1 MSFFCCLTLMGY
13 DVLFFVLITIKD
25 WTMSLLKTRRFLP
38 LLITQFLGAFNDN
51 LFKNALLTL
60 VALKMS
66 AQSAV
71 LSNVIA
77 GLFILPFFLFSATAG
92 EVADKYPRNKI
103 ARVLKMVELLLM
115 LGVALAWYCHSLCI
129 LIAVLALMGT
139 QSAFFG
145 PVKYSLLPQHLE
157 ANELIAGNAYIES
170 TTYLAILLGLI
181 LGTLL
186 PINASIAVLIICS
199 LCGCVSAYFIP
210 PAKAPRSDLMIGKN
224 IVKTTM
230 QNLSFLRKHSLLF
243 RCVLGATWFWVIG
256 ALVAVQIYPLCAQ
269 IINSTGAVIT
279 WFLVLFSLGVAAG
292 SYVCNKIL
300 KGFIQ
305 ATYVPLGAVGM
316 AVCLFLLYW
325 YCHNYQTPEVQVDLR
340 AFWTTQYAVGLSG
353 CLFMLAFFG
362 GIYIIPLNAM
372 MQHYAPK
379 AYVASVIAGN
389 NILNAF
395 GMTLIAVFA
404 AMFLGA
410 GLGLPNL
417 FLVMAILS
425 AMVAFAVCSL
435 LPDALTR
442 SILQGILY
450 FLFSSKV
457 KGLGNFRKAGKR
469 VLIVANHV
477 SLLDGVLIA
486 AFMPERITFA
496 VNTEWAKKWFM
507 PIVRLLADFYP
518 IDSRNPLS
526 VRSLIEELKKDKKIM
541 IFPEGRITITG
552 SMMKI
557 YEGAGIIAQKSG
569 AKILPVRIDGAQ
581 YSKFSYLKKKIHTSF
596 FPKISLNIL
605 PPEKFVVDDNVSRR
619 QYRKVVSQKL
629 YDIMAHMI
637 YQTSAINENIFKSLK
652 DMSEVLG
659 KKHIIAED
667 INRKPQSFKS
677 FITKSYVLGAY
688 FDRVLVREERIGLML
703 PNVLAN
709 LVSFFA
715 LQAVDKVPAM
725 LNFTLGVTPFMAAL
739 HSVGVMTVIT
749 SRDFV
754 EKAKLERL
762 EQAIVQSNIRLIY
775 LEDLA
780 RDLCLVDKLRGL
792 KNYFLRKMPQ
802 KKADKT
808 AVVLFTSGSEGTPKA
823 VFLSHRNL
831 QANRY
836 QIASVIPFS
845 ANEIVFNALPMF
857 HSFGLSVGTL
867 LPLLFGVKV
876 FLYPSPLHY
885 RIVPELCYDVAA
897 TVIFG
902 TDTFFA
908 GYGKMANPYD
918 FFALK
923 YAVIGGE
930 KLKSSTAEL
939 WMKKFGVRILEGY
952 GATETA
958 PVLSINTPM
967 HYKEGTVG
975 RLLPDIKYRLQ
986 EVEGIDEGGRLE
998 VKGDNVMQ
1006 GYMTADRAGV
1016 LQPLRDGWYD
1026 TGDIVKIDSE
1036 GFVTIEGRAKRFA
1049 KIGGEMVSLTAV
1061 EQAVAEL
1068 YSQTLLGV
1076 VAVFDDKKGEQLI
1089 LVCNNSDAKIEDI
1102 REHCRQKGLSEL
1114 WIPKKVV
1121 FLKDIPVLG
1130 SGKFDYIAVEKML
1143 KDGSLFA

>member
-1 MSFFCCLTLMGY
+1 MR
-13 DVLFFVLITIKD
+13 
-25 WTMSLLKTRRFLP
+25 LLKTRRFVP

-60 VALKMS
+60 VALKM
-66 AQSAV
+66 AEQSAV

-92 EVADKYPRNKI
+92 EVADKYSRNKI
-103 ARVLKMVELLLM
+103 ARALKVAELLLM
-115 LGVALAWYCHSLCI
+115 LGVALAWYCQNVWI
-129 LIAVLALMGT
+129 LIVVLALMGT

-157 ANELIAGNAYIES
+157 TNELIAGNAYIES

-199 LCGCVSAYFIP
+199 LFGCVSAYFIP
-210 PAKAPRSDLMIGKN
+210 LAKAPRNNLKIEKN
-224 IVKTTM
+224 VFKATV
-230 QNLSFLRKHSLLF
+230 QNLSFLYKHPLLF
-243 RCVLGATWFWVIG
+243 KCVLGATWFWIIG
-256 ALVAVQIYPLCAQ
+256 ALVAVQVYPLCAQ
-269 IINSTGAVIT
+269 IINSTKGVIT
-279 WFLVLFSLGVAAG
+279 LFLVLFSLGVAAG
-292 SYVCNKIL
+292 SYICNKIL
-300 KGFIQ
+300 KGYIQ

-325 YCHNYQTPEVQVDLR
+325 FCNNYQTPVEQVDFVG
-340 AFWTTQYAVGLSG
+340 FWATPHAIGLSI

-372 MQHYAPK
+372 MQHNAPK
-379 AYVASVIAGN
+379 SYVASVIAGN
-389 NILNAF
+389 NIMNAF
-395 GMTLIAVFA
+395 GMALIAIFA
-404 AMFLGA
+404 ALFLGF

-442 SILQGILY
+442 SILQGILF

-496 VNTEWAKKWFM
+496 VNTEWSKKWFM
-507 PIVRLLADFYP
+507 PIIRMIADFYP

-526 VRSLIEELKKDKKIM
+526 LRNLIEELKKDKKIM

-557 YEGAGIIAQKSG
+557 YEGAGIVAQKSG

-605 PPEKFVVDDNVSRR
+605 PPERFEIDENVPRR
-619 QYRKVVSQKL
+619 QYRKAVSQKL

-637 YQTSAINENIFKSLK
+637 YQTSAINENIFKSLS
-652 DMSEVLG
+652 DMSSVLG
-659 KKHIIAED
+659 KKHIVAED

-677 FITKSYVLGAY
+677 FIMKSYVLGAY
-688 FDRVLVREERIGLML
+688 FDRVLQGEERIGLML

-715 LQAVDKVPAM
+715 LQAIDKVPAM
-725 LNFTLGVTPFMAAL
+725 LNFTLGVAPFSASL
-739 HSVGVMTVIT
+739 KSVEIKTVI
-749 SRDFV
+749 SSHDFV
-754 EKAKLERL
+754 EKAKLEKL
-762 EQAIVQSNIRLIY
+762 EQAIKESNVRLIY
-775 LEDLA
+775 MEDLA
-780 RDLCLVDKLRGL
+780 ENLSLFDKLCGL
-792 KNYFLRKMPQ
+792 KNYYLNKMP
-802 KKADKT
+802 KKSADKT
-808 AVVLFTSGSEGTPKA
+808 AVILFTSGSEGTPKA
-823 VFLSHRNL
+823 VLLSHRNL

-836 QIASVIPFS
+836 QIASVIPFG
-845 ANEIVFNALPMF
+845 ATDIVFNALPMF

-867 LPLLFGVKV
+867 LPVLFGVKV

-885 RIVPELCYDVAA
+885 RIVPELCYDTAA

-930 KLKSSTAEL
+930 KLKTSTAEL

-975 RLLPDIKYRLQ
+975 RLLPDIKYRLLP
-986 EVEGIDEGGRLE
+986 VEGIDEGGQLAVR
-998 VKGDNVMQ
+998 GDNIMQ
-1006 GYMTADRAGV
+1006 GYMKAEKPGV
-1016 LQPLRDGWYD
+1016 LQPLSDGWYN
-1026 TGDIVKIDSE
+1026 TGDIVKIDNE

-1049 KIGGEMVSLTAV
+1049 KVGGEMVSLTAV
-1061 EQAVAEL
+1061 EQVVAEI
-1068 YSQTLLGV
+1068 YPQTLLGV
-1076 VAVFDDKKGEQLI
+1076 LAVFDDKKGEQLV
-1089 LVCNNSDAKIEDI
+1089 LVCNNPDAKIEDV
-1102 REHCRQKGLSEL
+1102 RKHCKQKGLSEL
-1114 WIPKKVV
+1114 WIPKKLVYV
-1121 FLKDIPVLG
+1121 KDIPVLG
-1130 SGKFDYIAVEKML
+1130 SGKFDYIAATKIL
-1143 KDGSLFA
+1143 KEDSLDE

>member
-1 MSFFCCLTLMGY
+1 
-13 DVLFFVLITIKD
+13 
-25 WTMSLLKTRRFLP
+25 MSLLKTRRFLP
-38 LLITQFLGAFNDN
+38 LLVTQFLGAFNDN

-77 GLFILPFFLFSATAG
+77 GLFILPFFIFSATAG

-103 ARVLKMVELLLM
+103 ARVLKVTEVLLM
-115 LGVALAWYCHSLCI
+115 LGVALAWCYQSLWI
-129 LIAVLALMGT
+129 LIAVLTLMGT

-157 ANELIAGNAYIES
+157 AKELIAGNAYIES

-186 PINASIAVLIICS
+186 PINVSIMVLIICAI
-199 LCGCVSAYFIP
+199 CGCFSAYFIP
-210 PAKAPRSDLMIGKN
+210 LAKAPRGNLKIGKN
-224 IVKTTM
+224 IFRTTV

-243 RCVLGATWFWVIG
+243 RCVLGATWFWIIG
-256 ALVAVQIYPLCAQ
+256 ALVAVQVYPLCAQ
-269 IINSTGAVIT
+269 IINSTEGVIT

-316 AVCLFLLYW
+316 AVCLFLLYF
-325 YCHNYQTPEVQVDLR
+325 YSSNYPTPLTQVGFF
-340 AFWTTQYAVGLSG
+340 AFFNTPHALGLSL

-389 NILNAF
+389 NIMNAL
-395 GMTLIAVFA
+395 GMALIAIFA
-404 AMFLGA
+404 AIFLALGF
-410 GLGLPNL
+410 GLPNL

-425 AMVAFAVCSL
+425 AVEAFAVCSL

-442 SILQGILY
+442 SLLQGVLY

-496 VNTEWAKKWFM
+496 VNTEWAHKWFM
-507 PIVRLLADFYP
+507 PVVRLLADFYP

-581 YSKFSYLKKKIHTSF
+581 YSKFSYLKKKIRTTF

-605 PPEKFVVDDNVSRR
+605 PPEQFAVDENVSRR
-619 QYRKVVSQKL
+619 QYRKAVSQKL

-637 YQTSAINENIFKSLK
+637 YQTSAINENIFKSLS
-652 DMSEVLG
+652 DMAAVLG
-659 KKHIIAED
+659 KNHIIAED

-677 FITKSYVLGAY
+677 FIIKSHVLGSY
-688 FDRVLVREERIGLML
+688 FGRVLEQEERIGLML

-715 LQAVDKVPAM
+715 LQAIDKVPAM
-725 LNFTLGVTPFMAAL
+725 LNFTLGVSPFVAAL
-739 HSVGVMTVIT
+739 KGVEIKTIIS
-749 SRDFV
+749 SRDFI
-754 EKAKLERL
+754 EKAKLEKL
-762 EQAIVQSNIRLIY
+762 EKAILESGIRLIY

-780 RDLCLVDKLRGL
+780 HDLKLSDKLCGL
-792 KNYFLRKMPQ
+792 KNYYFKKMPQ

-836 QIASVIPFS
+836 QIASVIPFG
-845 ANEIVFNALPMF
+845 ANDIVFNALPMF

-885 RIVPELCYDVAA
+885 RIVPELCYDTAA

-930 KLKSSTAEL
+930 KLKISTAEL

-952 GATETA
+952 GTTETA

-975 RLLPDIKYRLQ
+975 RLLPDIKYKL
-986 EVEGIDEGGRLE
+986 EPVEGIDEGGRLA
-998 VKGDNVMQ
+998 VKGDNIMQ
-1006 GYMTADRAGV
+1006 GYMTVENAGV
-1016 LQPLRDGWYD
+1016 LQPLSDGWYD
-1026 TGDIVKIDSE
+1026 TGDIVKVDNE
-1036 GFVTIEGRAKRFA
+1036 GFVTIQGRAKRFA
-1049 KIGGEMVSLTAV
+1049 KVGGEMVSLTAV
-1061 EQAVAEL
+1061 EQVVAEI
-1068 YSQTLLGV
+1068 YPQSLLGIL
-1076 VAVFDDKKGEQLI
+1076 ALFDDKKGEQLV
-1089 LVCNNSDAKIEDI
+1089 LVCNNPEAKIEDV
-1102 REHCRQKGLSEL
+1102 REYCKQKGLSEL

-1121 FLKDIPVLG
+1121 FIKDIPVLG
-1130 SGKFDYIAVEKML
+1130 SGKFDYITVAKML
-1143 KDGSLFA
+1143 KEEN